1 MTKMMTKYQIPSFA
15 LSRIW
20 KLNTQVSYLIS
31 DYITWNRN
39 NSSKTIPSCTRIDLI
54 RKCFRQ
60 LLRGQ
65 MAWIFGVVIIA
76 LVSKVRLCIY
86 FAQRLLP
93 CTRLN
98 AIARIRFWLPSIA
111 QNRCIFKSTTNN
123 SMLFY
128 HYTKYSG
135 PCFFSNIKYIYFI
148 SD

>member
-1 MTKMMTKYQIPSFA
+1 
-15 LSRIW
+15 
-20 KLNTQVSYLIS
+20 
-31 DYITWNRN
+31 
-39 NSSKTIPSCTRIDLI
+39 
-54 RKCFRQ
+54 
-60 LLRGQ
+60 

-76 LVSKVRLCIY
+76 LVSKVRLGIY

-93 CTRLN
+93 CMRLN
-98 AIARIRFWLPSIA
+98 AVAQIRLPSIA

-128 HYTKYSG
+128 HYTMYSG